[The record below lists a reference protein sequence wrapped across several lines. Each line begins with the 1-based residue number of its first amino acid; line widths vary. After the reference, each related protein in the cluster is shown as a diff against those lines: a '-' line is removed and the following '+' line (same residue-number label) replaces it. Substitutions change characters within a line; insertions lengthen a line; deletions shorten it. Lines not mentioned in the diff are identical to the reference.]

1 RFFHASVRATF
12 DRAVRESRP
21 DVVLATWAYPDGWAA
36 VRLARSH
43 GLPVVVMVNGSD
55 VRRMDEVPARSR
67 GTREALCAADG
78 VIAVSADLAARV
90 VALGADPDRALTVLD
105 GVDRTLF
112 NPRDRTQARRALG
125 LADDE
130 RHLLF
135 IGNLLPVKGVDVL
148 LQACATLAAQRT
160 DWRLHLV
167 GDGPERARLAA
178 QAQALGIDARVVFHG
193 SRAHAELP
201 EWLRASDL
209 FVLPSRSEGIP
220 NVLLEASACATP
232 WVASDV
238 GGIPEI
244 VSLGAGTLVPPE
256 QPVALAD
263 ALARGLD
270 APPPIPANGPRDRRE
285 AVAEIARF
293 LERSAAHAPAPQPLP
308 RFATVGRSV
317 RRVLTARAPPPR
329 PTASTPPVPDTSA
342 HPRLKILC
350 LHKQILFPRDTGG
363 KIRAL
368 NLLKHLAR
376 WHDVTYVCNL
386 RRGEEALL
394 PQMHALGMKIEAVP
408 GEASPHGGLR
418 FY

>member
-1 RFFHASVRATF
+1 MKILALTNLYPNPLQPHRAAFNRHRFRFLAADHELRMIAPVSWRDEWALRGTGPGIARDRRTTLDGIPVAHPRYWYTPGVLRGQYGRFFHASVRATF

-43 GLPVVVMVNGSD
+43 GLPVVVMVHGSD

-90 VALGADPDRALTVLD
+90 VALGADPDRVLTVLD

-112 NPRDRTQARRALG
+112 NPGDRTQARRALG

-220 NVLLEASACATP
+220 NVLLEASACVTP

-256 QPVALAD
+256 QPDALAD

-293 LERSAAHAPAPQPLP
+293 LERSAAHAPAPQPLS
-308 RFATVGRSV
+308 RSATV
-317 RRVLTARAPPPR
+317 
-329 PTASTPPVPDTSA
+329 
-342 HPRLKILC
+342 
-350 LHKQILFPRDTGG
+350 
-363 KIRAL
+363 
-368 NLLKHLAR
+368 
-376 WHDVTYVCNL
+376 
-386 RRGEEALL
+386 
-394 PQMHALGMKIEAVP
+394 
-408 GEASPHGGLR
+408 
-418 FY
+418 

>member
-1 RFFHASVRATF
+1 MKILALTNLYPNPLQPHRAAFNRHRFRFLAADHELRMIAPVSWRDEWALRGTAPGISRDRRTTLDGIPVAHPRYWYTPGVLRGQYGRFFHASVRATF

-36 VRLARSH
+36 VRLARRH
-43 GLPVVVMVNGSD
+43 GLPVVVMVHGSD

-90 VALGADPDRALTVLD
+90 VALGADPDRVLTVLD

-112 NPRDRTQARRALG
+112 NPGDRAQARRSLG

-148 LQACATLAAQRT
+148 LHAAAKLAAQRS

-178 QAQALGIDARVVFHG
+178 QAQALGVDARVVFHG
-193 SRAHAELP
+193 SRAHAGLP
-201 EWLRASDL
+201 EWLRAADL

-256 QPVALAD
+256 QPDALAD

-270 APPPIPANGPRDRRE
+270 APPPIPATGPRDRRE

-293 LERSAAHAPAPQPLP
+293 LERSAARTHAPQSLSP
-308 RFATVGRSV
+308 S
-317 RRVLTARAPPPR
+317 
-329 PTASTPPVPDTSA
+329 SA
-342 HPRLKILC
+342 
-350 LHKQILFPRDTGG
+350 
-363 KIRAL
+363 
-368 NLLKHLAR
+368 
-376 WHDVTYVCNL
+376 V
-386 RRGEEALL
+386 
-394 PQMHALGMKIEAVP
+394 
-408 GEASPHGGLR
+408 
-418 FY
+418 

>member
-1 RFFHASVRATF
+1 RHRFRFLAADHELRMIAPVSWRDEWALRGTGPGIARDRRTTLDGIQVAHPRYWYTPGVLRGQYGRFFHASVRATF

-43 GLPVVVMVNGSD
+43 GLPVVVMVHGSD

-90 VALGADPDRALTVLD
+90 VALGADPDRVLTVLD

-112 NPRDRTQARRALG
+112 NPGDRTQARRALG

-193 SRAHAELP
+193 SRAHAE
-201 EWLRASDL
+201 
-209 FVLPSRSEGIP
+209 
-220 NVLLEASACATP
+220 
-232 WVASDV
+232 
-238 GGIPEI
+238 
-244 VSLGAGTLVPPE
+244 
-256 QPVALAD
+256 
-263 ALARGLD
+263 
-270 APPPIPANGPRDRRE
+270 
-285 AVAEIARF
+285 
-293 LERSAAHAPAPQPLP
+293 
-308 RFATVGRSV
+308 
-317 RRVLTARAPPPR
+317 
-329 PTASTPPVPDTSA
+329 
-342 HPRLKILC
+342 
-350 LHKQILFPRDTGG
+350 
-363 KIRAL
+363 
-368 NLLKHLAR
+368 
-376 WHDVTYVCNL
+376 
-386 RRGEEALL
+386 
-394 PQMHALGMKIEAVP
+394 
-408 GEASPHGGLR
+408 
-418 FY
+418 

>member
-1 RFFHASVRATF
+1 MKILALTNLYPNPLQPHRAAFNRHRFRFLAADHELRMIAPVSWRDEWARRGTGPGIARDRRTSCDGIPVAHPRYWYTPGVLRGQYGRFFHASVRATF
-12 DRAVRESRP
+12 DRAVAESRP

-36 VRLARSH
+36 VRLARRH
-43 GLPVVVMVNGSD
+43 GLPVVVMVHGSD
-55 VRRMDEVPARSR
+55 VRRMDEFPARSR

-90 VALGADPDRALTVLD
+90 VALGADPDRVLTVLD
-105 GVDRTLF
+105 GVDRSMF
-112 NPRDRTQARRALG
+112 NPGDRAGARRSLG

-148 LQACATLAAQRT
+148 LQACATLAASRT

-178 QAQALGIDARVVFHG
+178 QAQALGIDTRVVFHG

-201 EWLRASDL
+201 EWLRAADL

-232 WVASDV
+232 YVASDV

-244 VSLGAGTLVPPE
+244 ASLGAGILVPPE
-256 QPVALAD
+256 QPGALAG
-263 ALARGLD
+263 AIARGLD
-270 APPPIPANGPRDRRE
+270 APPPIPASGPRDRRE

-293 LERSAAHAPAPQPLP
+293 LERSAARAHAPQALS
-308 RFATVGRSV
+308 RSATV
-317 RRVLTARAPPPR
+317 
-329 PTASTPPVPDTSA
+329 
-342 HPRLKILC
+342 
-350 LHKQILFPRDTGG
+350 
-363 KIRAL
+363 
-368 NLLKHLAR
+368 
-376 WHDVTYVCNL
+376 
-386 RRGEEALL
+386 
-394 PQMHALGMKIEAVP
+394 
-408 GEASPHGGLR
+408 
-418 FY
+418 